1 MNGQWRSTILKIIT
15 EAIHWVAYMSI
26 SVIVILT
33 TIDVIGRYFFNK
45 PIMGGM
51 ELLELSMA
59 IFGGAAILYTST
71 RRGHIAVD
79 LFYAMFPRSIKIAVH
94 CFGSLLGFAIWA
106 IIAYKA
112 FMLGRDSLS
121 TGLASSIL
129 MIPVGPF
136 EVILAISLGL
146 YSVVQ
151 LVQAFRPP
159 ADNADN
165 SEEELSL

>member
-1 MNGQWRSTILKIIT
+1 MNGQWRATVLKIIT
-15 EAIHWVAYMSI
+15 EAIHWVAYISI
-26 SVIVILT
+26 SAIVILT

-79 LFYAMFPRSIKIAVH
+79 LFYAMFPRPIQVAVH
-94 CFGSLLGFAIWA
+94 GFGSLLGFAIWG

-112 FMLGRDSLS
+112 FILGRESLM
-121 TGLASSIL
+121 TGFASSIL

-136 EVILAISLGL
+136 ELILAVSLGL
-146 YSVVQ
+146 YSIVQ

-159 ADNADN
+159 ADDAGNH
-165 SEEELSL
+165 EEELSL